1 MLIILIQWKQK
12 RVSMISAYRRLNH
25 FILVHYQSKM
35 FFPPW
40 NAKYTLEIRATR
52 YFNVINLL
60 VHQICIM
67 EACVRSVISFI
78 LHHYHVCNF
87 SRTFYYT
94 LVKCYSCISPRMP
107 RYLMNLPSVMIRF
120 RVTLG
125 ISYLEMQLKIRC
137 LTPSR
142 KRVATALLVRFIA
155 LMSSG

>member
-1 MLIILIQWKQK
+1 
-12 RVSMISAYRRLNH
+12 
-25 FILVHYQSKM
+25 
-35 FFPPW
+35 
-40 NAKYTLEIRATR
+40 
-52 YFNVINLL
+52 
-60 VHQICIM
+60 M